1 MLKILELFGGIGSPR
16 KALENI
22 GFDIKS
28 IDYVEILPYA
38 VQAYNSI
45 FNIEYKPQS
54 VIGWNLEPDILI
66 HGSPCQDFSKAGRNN
81 INTGRSI
88 LYEET
93 LSIIDHKLTKR
104 PKVVVWENVPN
115 LLSNGKKVKHIVHF
129 NHYIETMEQMGY
141 KSFWKILNASD
152 YNIPQSRLRLYTVSI
167 LKEELE
173 DKGDFVFPK
182 PLPSTKTLKDYLD
195 ENAHSDDLTPTPAE
209 AAILFNKGNKLYVR
223 EATKIGYK
231 ELNMYDAVN
240 VEFPNSKTRRGRV
253 GKGVCNTLTTNPRQ
267 LVYTPNGIRLLSAK
281 EHLRLMGYNDKD
293 YNNMKKAGITDRQ
306 ISHLAGNSICV
317 PVLEAIF
324 KELRN
329 MGILIDTSENI
340 MF

>member
-1 MLKILELFGGIGSPR
+1 MLKILELFGGIGAPR

-28 IDYVEILPYA
+28 IDYVEILPY
-38 VQAYNSI
+38 
-45 FNIEYKPQS
+45 
-54 VIGWNLEPDILI
+54 DILI

-195 ENAHSDDLTPTPAE
+195 ENAHGDDLTPTPAE
-209 AAILFNKGNKLYVR
+209 TAILFNKGNKLCVR

-240 VEFPNSKTRRGRV
+240 VPNSKTRRGRV

-267 LVYTPNGIRLLSAK
+267 LVYTPQGIRLLSAK